1 MDPTNLARLPIG
13 QFNQVGIVVRD
24 LHAAMAQYVEQMGL
38 GPWRVYTFAIP
49 PVKEM
54 TYRGKPASF
63 KIRVAFAMLGP
74 LQVELIEPITGPN
87 IYEEFF
93 VQKPE
98 GGLHHIGIWVPNLE
112 TAVAQ
117 ARAAGVEVIQSGR
130 GYGVGGD
137 GGFAYLDTEQ
147 KLGVIYEL
155 IELPGERRPPDEIFP
170 G

>member
-1 MDPTNLARLPIG
+1 MDAANLSHLPIG
-13 QFNQVGIVVRD
+13 QFNQIGIVVRD
-24 LHAAMAQYVEQMGL
+24 LHAAMAQYAEQLGL
-38 GPWRVYTFAIP
+38 RPWSVYTFTIP

-74 LQVELIEPITGPN
+74 LQVELIEPITGPT
-87 IYEEFF
+87 IYDEFF
-93 VQKPE
+93 AKQPE
-98 GGLHHIGIWVPNLE
+98 GGLHHIGIWVPDLAA
-112 TAVAQ
+112 AVAQ
-117 ARAAGVEVIQSGR
+117 AREKGIDVIQSGR
-130 GYGVGGD
+130 GYGVSGD
-137 GGFAYLDTEQ
+137 GGFAYLDTEP